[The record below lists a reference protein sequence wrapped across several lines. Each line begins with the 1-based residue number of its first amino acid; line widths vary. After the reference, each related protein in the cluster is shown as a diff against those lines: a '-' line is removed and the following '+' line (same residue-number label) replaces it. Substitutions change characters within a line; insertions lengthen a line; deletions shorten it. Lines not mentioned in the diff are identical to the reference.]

1 MVFRGS
7 PGGIA
12 GLTFVIII
20 VSINLPKYG
29 FSSYQKS
36 HNLDIVDR
44 YVGYG
49 TPGKIIFV
57 ALI

>member
-1 MVFRGS
+1 MM
-7 PGGIA
+7 
-12 GLTFVIII
+12 FVIII

-29 FSSYQKS
+29 FSSFQKS

-49 TPGKIIFV
+49 TTGKIIYV